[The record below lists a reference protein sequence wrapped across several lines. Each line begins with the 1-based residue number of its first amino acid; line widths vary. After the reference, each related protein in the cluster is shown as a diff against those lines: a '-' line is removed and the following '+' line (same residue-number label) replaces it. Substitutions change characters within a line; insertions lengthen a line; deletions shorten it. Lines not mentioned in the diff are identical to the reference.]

1 MSEHADIVI
10 VHSAE
15 WSYGTLSLWSI
26 ALCPSIVRAGHDY
39 VRHEIEKRGAYSLP
53 LARAASS

>member
-10 VHSAE
+10 FTPSSGA
-15 WSYGTLSLWSI
+15 T
-26 ALCPSIVRAGHDY
+26 ALCRCGPSLFVPRSFAAGHDY
-39 VRHEIEKRGAYSLP
+39 ARHEIEKRGAYSLP